1 VNTPNFDAGT
11 FGPPRDGAVSA
22 RDMIRLISD
31 HVWTVL
37 GVALVIVALA
47 AFYVALATP
56 VYTAGALVRIES
68 PDPNE
73 LGMGSSGG
81 PLVVQAQAPSTDA
94 EVAMMQSR
102 EVLEPVMK
110 RFGYDLT
117 VKTRTLP
124 LLGLIASKFAT
135 PGQPSRAW
143 FGMQS
148 YGWGGEEI
156 HIDSLKVPPALEN
169 AKLRLRA
176 LDNGRYDLL
185 DTDGSTLLS
194 GQVGQLATGQD
205 VSMLVTHLVARPHTE
220 FQVVPL
226 NTVNALKRFSRD
238 LKVMEKGKETG
249 IVQIAFD
256 SSNPVVAAGVAN
268 AVADGYVANTI
279 ENRRRSDS
287 KTLDFINQE
296 LPRLRDELKQS
307 EGALSSFQSSSNSL
321 QPTAEA
327 QSYLQ
332 GGIDLQRQIASLQLQ
347 RTQLLLH
354 FQPTSAPVQNIDQ
367 QLAQLN
373 DTKSTFD
380 ARFNK
385 MPASQ
390 RKDVDLTRNAKVAE
404 SIYVTMM
411 NKAEELTVRRA
422 GNTGDVHMV
431 DAAVR
436 PADPVSPNIPVV
448 LGGSAGLGLMLGALF
463 VFARSQLLTG
473 VSDPRF
479 VEWSLSI
486 PVLGSVLYSPE
497 QAQLKRAMLHTLRG
511 IDSSYGSAASIP
523 LLPATRIRD
532 GSIVKGAGGA
542 LPPNAHYLLSRS
554 FPHNASVEALRG
566 VRTAMHFAGGNAS
579 EDKIVVLTGPTPGTG
594 KSFVAANLAVLEAET
609 TKRVLLID
617 ADMRCGHLAQAFG
630 QANSRGLAELLMGD
644 ITSDQAI
651 REVGVPGL
659 AFISCGAYPANP
671 SELLMMP
678 RFQALL
684 DVFNKRFDLVIVD
697 TPPLLAVS
705 DASIIANRAG
715 STVLIL
721 RSGMQTEEEIE
732 ETVTKLRRAG
742 ASLGG
747 AVFNAV
753 PLRRSERRAYG
764 HMTAYSNH
772 NHAAA

>member
-1 VNTPNFDAGT
+1 MNTPNLDAGT

-22 RDMIRLISD
+22 RDMIRLLSD
-31 HVWTVL
+31 HVWAVV
-37 GVALVIVALA
+37 GVAFVTVALA
-47 AFYVALATP
+47 AIYVSLATP

-73 LGMGSSGG
+73 LGTGPGG
-81 PLVVQAQAPSTDA
+81 PLVVQASPPSTDA

-102 EVLEPVMK
+102 EVLEPVINK
-110 RFGYDLT
+110 FGYDLT
-117 VKTRTLP
+117 VKAHTFP

-143 FGMQS
+143 LGLQS
-148 YGWGGEEI
+148 YAWGGEEI
-156 HIDSLKVPPALEN
+156 HIDSLHVPPSLEN

-176 LDNGRYDLL
+176 LDNQHYELL
-185 DTDGSTLLS
+185 DTDGSVLVN
-194 GQVGQLATGQD
+194 GQVGELATGQD

-220 FQVVPL
+220 FQVVAL
-226 NTVNALKRFSRD
+226 NSVNALKRFSRN
-238 LKVMEKGKETG
+238 LKVMEKGGKETG

-256 SSNPVVAAGVAN
+256 SSSPAVAAGVAN
-268 AVADGYVANTI
+268 AVANGYVANTI
-279 ENRRRSDS
+279 RNRRMSDS

-307 EGALSSFQSSSNSL
+307 EGALSTYQSSSNTL

-332 GGIDLQRQIASLQLQ
+332 GGIDLERQIAALQLQ

-354 FQPTSAPVQNIDQ
+354 FQPTSGPVQNIDQ

-373 DTKSTFD
+373 AAKGSFD

-385 MPASQ
+385 MPASE

-404 SIYVTMM
+404 SIYVTMV

-422 GNTGDVHMV
+422 GTTGDVQVV
-431 DAAVR
+431 DTAAR

-448 LGGSAGLGLMLGALF
+448 LGASGGIGLMLGALF
-463 VFARSQLLTG
+463 VFARSQLMMG
-473 VSDPRF
+473 VTDPRY

-486 PVLGSVLYSPE
+486 PVLGSVLYSPQ
-497 QAQLKRAMLHTLRG
+497 QAQLRRAMTHSLGGVDTP
-511 IDSSYGSAASIP
+511 YGTAMPIP
-523 LLPATRIRD
+523 LLPAARARD
-532 GSIVKGAGGA
+532 DMAVGGA
-542 LPPNAHYLLSRS
+542 LPPTAHYLLSRS
-554 FPHNASVEALRG
+554 FPYNASVEALRG
-566 VRTAMHFAGGNAS
+566 VRTAMHFAGGNS
-579 EDKIVVLTGPTPGTG
+579 SPDKTVVLTGPTPGSG

-630 QANSRGLAELLMGD
+630 QPNSGGLSELLMGSM
-644 ITSDQAI
+644 TSDQAI

-659 AFISCGAYPANP
+659 SFISCGVYPPNP

-715 STVLIL
+715 NTVLIL

-742 ASLGG
+742 ATLGG

-764 HMTAYSNH
+764 HMAAYSNH

>member
-1 VNTPNFDAGT
+1 MNTPNIDAGT

-22 RDMIRLISD
+22 RDMIRLLSD
-31 HVWTVL
+31 HVWTVV
-37 GVALVIVALA
+37 GVALVIVGLA
-47 AFYVALATP
+47 AIYVSLATP
-56 VYTAGALVRIES
+56 TYTAGALVRIES

-73 LGMGSSGG
+73 LGTGPGG
-81 PLVVQAQAPSTDA
+81 PLVVQARPPSTDA
-94 EVAMMQSR
+94 EIAMMQSR

-110 RFGYDLT
+110 KFGYDLT
-117 VKTRTLP
+117 VKAHTFP
-124 LLGLIASKFAT
+124 LLGLIANKFAT

-143 FGMQS
+143 FGLQS
-148 YGWGGEEI
+148 YAWGGEEI
-156 HIDSLKVPPALEN
+156 HIDSLHVPQSLEN
-169 AKLRLRA
+169 AKLQLRV
-176 LDNGRYDLL
+176 LDNTHYELL
-185 DTDGSTLLS
+185 DTDGSVLVT

-205 VSMLVTHLVARPHTE
+205 VSMLVTRLVARPHTE
-220 FQVVPL
+220 FQVVPW
-226 NTVNALKRFSRD
+226 NTVNALKRFSKD

-249 IVQIAFD
+249 IVQIGFD
-256 SSNPVVAAGVAN
+256 SSSPVVAAGVAN
-268 AVADGYVANTI
+268 AVANGYVENTI
-279 ENRRRSDS
+279 ENRRMSDS

-307 EGALSSFQSSSNSL
+307 EAALSTYQSSSNSM

-332 GGIDLQRQIASLQLQ
+332 GGIELERQIAALQLQ
-347 RTQLLLH
+347 RTQLMLH
-354 FQPTSAPVQNIDQ
+354 FQPSSPPVQNVDQ

-373 DTKSTFD
+373 AAKGTFD

-385 MPASQ
+385 MPASE

-404 SIYVTMM
+404 SIYVTMV

-422 GNTGDVHMV
+422 GTTGDVNLV

-436 PADPVSPNIPVV
+436 PADPVSPNVPVV
-448 LGGSAGLGLMLGALF
+448 LAASAGIGLMLGALF
-463 VFARSQLLTG
+463 VFARSQLLNG
-473 VSDPRF
+473 VTDPRF

-486 PVLGSVLYSPE
+486 PVLGSVLYSPQ
-497 QAQLKRAMLHTLRG
+497 QAQLKRAMMHSLQGVDTP
-511 IDSSYGSAASIP
+511 YGAATRIP
-523 LLPATRIRD
+523 LLPAARTKD
-532 GSIVKGAGGA
+532 GVAIKGAAGA
-542 LPPNAHYLLSRS
+542 LPPTAHYLLSRS
-554 FPHNASVEALRG
+554 FPYNASVEALRG
-566 VRTAMHFAGGNAS
+566 VRTAMHFAGANAS
-579 EDKIVVLTGPTPGTG
+579 SDKIVVLTGPTPGSG

-617 ADMRCGHLAQAFG
+617 ADMRCGHLAQTFG
-630 QANSRGLAELLMGD
+630 QPNSGGLAELLMGSL
-644 ITSDQAI
+644 TSDQAI
-651 REVGVPGL
+651 RDVGVPGL
-659 AFISCGAYPANP
+659 SFISCGAYPPNP

-705 DASIIANRAG
+705 DASIVANRAG
-715 STVLIL
+715 NTVLVL

-742 ASLGG
+742 ATLGG

>member
-1 VNTPNFDAGT
+1 VNTPNLDAGT

-22 RDMIRLISD
+22 RDMIRLLSD
-31 HVWTVL
+31 HVWTIV
-37 GVALVIVALA
+37 GVTLVIVAVA
-47 AFYVALATP
+47 ALYVTLVTP
-56 VYTAGALVRIES
+56 VYTAGSLVRIES

-73 LGMGSSGG
+73 LGTGPNG
-81 PLVVQAQAPSTDA
+81 PLVVQASAPSTDA

-110 RFGYDLT
+110 KFGYDLS
-117 VKTRTLP
+117 VKANTFP
-124 LLGLIASKFAT
+124 VLGLIASKFAT
-135 PGQPSRAW
+135 PGNPSRAW
-143 FGMQS
+143 FGLKS
-148 YGWGGEEI
+148 YAWGGEEI
-156 HIDSLKVPPALEN
+156 HIDSLQVPQSFEN
-169 AKLRLRA
+169 AKLKLRA
-176 LDNGRYDLL
+176 LDDQHYELL
-185 DTDGSTLLS
+185 DTDGSVLVA

-205 VSMLVTHLVARPHTE
+205 ISMLVTHLVARPDTE
-220 FQVVPL
+220 FEVVPW
-226 NTVNALKRFSRD
+226 NTVNALKRFSKD
-238 LKVMEKGKETG
+238 LKVQEKGGKETG
-249 IVQIAFD
+249 IVQISFD

-268 AVADGYVANTI
+268 AVADGYVANTV

-307 EGALSSFQSSSNSL
+307 EAALSNYQSSSNSL

-332 GGIDLQRQIASLQLQ
+332 GGIELERQIASLQLQ

-373 DTKSTFD
+373 AAKGSLDS
-380 ARFNK
+380 RFNK
-385 MPASQ
+385 MPASE

-404 SIYVTMM
+404 SIYVAMV

-422 GNTGDVHMV
+422 GTTGDVHVV
-431 DAAVR
+431 DVAAR
-436 PADPVSPNIPVV
+436 PADPVEPNIPLV
-448 LGGSAGLGLMLGALF
+448 LGASAGIGLMLGALY

-473 VSDPRF
+473 VTDPRF

-486 PVLGSVLYSPE
+486 PVLGSVLYSPQ
-497 QAQLKRAMLHTLRG
+497 QAQLKRAMMHSLQGVDTP
-511 IDSSYGSAASIP
+511 YGAATPIP
-523 LLPATRIRD
+523 LLPAARAKD
-532 GSIVKGAGGA
+532 GSIVKGAAGA
-542 LPPNAHYLLSRS
+542 LPHTAHYLLARS

-566 VRTAMHFAGGNAS
+566 VRTAMHFAGASAS
-579 EDKIVVLTGPTPGTG
+579 EQKVVVVTGPTPGTG

-617 ADMRCGHLAQAFG
+617 ADMRCGHLAQTFG
-630 QANSRGLAELLMGD
+630 QPNSGGLAELLMGS

-659 AFISCGAYPANP
+659 SFISCGAYPSNP

-678 RFQALL
+678 RFHALL

-705 DASIIANRAG
+705 DASIVANRAG
-715 STVLIL
+715 NTVLIL

>member
-1 VNTPNFDAGT
+1 
-11 FGPPRDGAVSA
+11 
-22 RDMIRLISD
+22 MIRLLSD

-37 GVALVIVALA
+37 GVTLVIVALA
-47 AFYVALATP
+47 ALYVTLATP
-56 VYTAGALVRIES
+56 TYTAGALVRIES

-73 LGMGSSGG
+73 LGTGPNG

-110 RFGYDLT
+110 KFGYDLT
-117 VKTRTLP
+117 VKANTFP
-124 LLGLIASKFAT
+124 VLGLISNKFAT
-135 PGQPSRAW
+135 PGKPSRAW
-143 FGMQS
+143 FGLKS
-148 YGWGGEEI
+148 YAWGGEEI
-156 HIDSLKVPPALEN
+156 HIDALQVPTSLEN
-169 AKLRLRA
+169 AKLSLRA
-176 LDNGRYDLL
+176 LDDQHYQLL
-185 DTDGSTLLS
+185 DTDGSVLLS
-194 GQVGQLATGQD
+194 GQVGELATGQN
-205 VSMLVTHLVARPHTE
+205 VSMLVTHLVARPDTE

-226 NTVNALKRFSRD
+226 NTVNALKRFSKD
-238 LKVMEKGKETG
+238 LKVQEKGGKETG

-256 SSNPVVAAGVAN
+256 SSNPAVAAGVAN
-268 AVADGYVANTI
+268 AVATGYVANTV

-307 EGALSSFQSSSNSL
+307 EAALSNYQSSSNSL

-332 GGIDLQRQIASLQLQ
+332 GGIDLERQIAALQLQ
-347 RTQLLLH
+347 RTQLMLH

-373 DTKSTFD
+373 AAKGSFD

-385 MPASQ
+385 MPASE

-404 SIYVTMM
+404 SIYVAMV

-422 GNTGDVHMV
+422 GTTGDVHVV
-431 DAAVR
+431 DVAAR

-448 LGGSAGLGLMLGALF
+448 LGASAGIGLMLGALF

-473 VSDPRF
+473 VTDPRF

-486 PVLGSVLYSPE
+486 PVLGSILYSPQ
-497 QAQLKRAMLHTLRG
+497 QAQLKRAMMHSLQGVATP
-511 IDSSYGSAASIP
+511 YGAATPIP
-523 LLPATRIRD
+523 LLPAARAKD
-532 GSIVKGAGGA
+532 GSVVKGASGA
-542 LPPNAHYLLSRS
+542 LPHTAHYLLARS
-554 FPHNASVEALRG
+554 FPYNASVEALRG
-566 VRTAMHFAGGNAS
+566 VRTAMHFSGGNHS
-579 EDKIVVLTGPTPGTG
+579 DDKTVVLTGPTPGTG

-617 ADMRCGHLAQAFG
+617 ADMRCGHLAQTFG
-630 QANSRGLAELLMGD
+630 QPNSGGLAELLMGN

-659 AFISCGAYPANP
+659 SFISCGAYPSNP

-715 STVLIL
+715 NTVLIL

-742 ASLGG
+742 ASMGG
-747 AVFNAV
+747 AIFNAV

>member
-1 VNTPNFDAGT
+1 MNTPNLDAGT
-11 FGPPRDGAVSA
+11 FGPPRDGAVST
-22 RDMIRLISD
+22 RDMIRLLSD
-31 HVWTVL
+31 HVWTVV
-37 GVALVIVALA
+37 GIALA
-47 AFYVALATP
+47 IVVLASIYVTLATP
-56 VYTAGALVRIES
+56 IYTAGSLVRIES

-73 LGMGSSGG
+73 LGTGSNG
-81 PLVVQAQAPSTDA
+81 PLLVQASPPSTDA

-102 EVLEPVMK
+102 DVLEPVMK
-110 RFGYDLT
+110 RFGYDLS
-117 VKTRTLP
+117 VKARTFP
-124 LLGLIASKFAT
+124 VLGQIANKFAT
-135 PGQPSRAW
+135 PGKLASAW
-143 FGMQS
+143 FGLKS
-148 YGWGGEEI
+148 YAWGGEEI
-156 HIDSLKVPPALEN
+156 HIDSLTVPPTLEN
-169 AKLRLRA
+169 AKLSLRA
-176 LDNGRYDLL
+176 LDNQRYELV
-185 DTDGSTLLS
+185 DTDGSVLVS
-194 GQVGQLATGQD
+194 GKVGELATGQD
-205 VSMLVTHLVARPHTE
+205 VSILVTRLVARPDTE
-220 FQVVPL
+220 FNVVPW
-226 NTVNALKRFSRD
+226 NTVNALKRFSKD
-238 LKVMEKGKETG
+238 LKIQEKGGKETG
-249 IVQIAFD
+249 IVQIGFD

-268 AVADGYVANTI
+268 AVANGYVANTV

-307 EGALSSFQSSSNSL
+307 EAALSSFQSSSNSL

-332 GGIDLQRQIASLQLQ
+332 GGIDLERQIAALQLQ
-347 RTQLLLH
+347 RTQLMLH

-367 QLAQLN
+367 QLAQL
-373 DTKSTFD
+373 TAAKESLD

-390 RKDVDLTRNAKVAE
+390 RKDVDLTRNAKVSE
-404 SIYVTMM
+404 SIYVSMV

-422 GNTGDVHMV
+422 GTTGDVHVV
-431 DAAVR
+431 DVAAR
-436 PADPVSPNIPVV
+436 PADPVSPNVPLV
-448 LGGSAGLGLMLGALF
+448 LGASAGIGLMLGALY

-486 PVLGSVLYSPE
+486 PVLGSVLYSPQ
-497 QAQLKRAMLHTLRG
+497 QAQLKRAMIHSLRG
-511 IDSSYGSAASIP
+511 VDTPYGAATPIP
-523 LLPATRIRD
+523 LLPAARAKD
-532 GSIVKGAGGA
+532 GSVVKGAAGE
-542 LPPNAHYLLSRS
+542 LPHTAHYLLARS

-566 VRTAMHFAGGNAS
+566 VRTAMHFSGVNAS
-579 EDKIVVLTGPTPGTG
+579 ADKIVVLTGPTPGSG

-617 ADMRCGHLAQAFG
+617 ADMRCGHLAQTFG
-630 QANSRGLAELLMGD
+630 QPNSGGLAELLMGS

-651 REVGVPGL
+651 RDVGVQGL
-659 AFISCGAYPANP
+659 AFISCGAYPPNP

-715 STVLIL
+715 NTVLVL